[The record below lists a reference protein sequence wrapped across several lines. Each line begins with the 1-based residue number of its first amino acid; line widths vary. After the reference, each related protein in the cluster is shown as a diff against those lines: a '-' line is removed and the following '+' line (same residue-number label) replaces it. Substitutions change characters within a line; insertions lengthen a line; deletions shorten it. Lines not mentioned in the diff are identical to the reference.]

1 MRCVNST
8 YGCLIVGGAL
18 GGEEG
23 LAEEKRSGE
32 GMWFGWMRDGKF
44 VSGVL
49 AA

>member
-1 MRCVNST
+1 MNST
-8 YGCLIVGGAL
+8 YSCLTIGGAL

-32 GMWFGWMRDGKF
+32 GMWVGWMGDGVF

-49 AA
+49 ATQQY